1 MPLLGQRRARWNEP
15 GIVQQDGQR
24 VLSGELQR
32 LEKDR
37 PMNIRHK
44 TQRGASL
51 VGLVAAIIA
60 GGILLGV
67 AVPGVQSTP
76 VGTEV
81 RNEAL
86 RLMADI
92 QYARSEA
99 VKRHQAVNL
108 CRSKTAGEGCTGP
121 DCDCVNGLA
130 QRQWDDGW
138 LIYTASSGDAGFSP
152 DTDTLL
158 WVASESP
165 PQITI
170 RANEYF
176 NGWISV
182 DGGSGALDEAG
193 NGLLAVCMN
202 QESTDDMPGMLIS
215 VSMSGRPAISK
226 IAPGGE
232 CDFPPVVE

>member
-1 MPLLGQRRARWNEP
+1 
-15 GIVQQDGQR
+15 
-24 VLSGELQR
+24 
-32 LEKDR
+32 
-37 PMNIRHK
+37 MNIRHK
-44 TQRGASL
+44 TQRAASL
-51 VGLVAAIIA
+51 VELVAAIIA
-60 GGILLGV
+60 GGMLLSV
-67 AVPGVQSTP
+67 TVPGVQSTL
-76 VGTEV
+76 VRTEV

-99 VKRHQAVNL
+99 VKRHVKVNL
-108 CRSKTAGEGCTGP
+108 CRSKTAGNGCTGA

-138 LIYTASSGDAGFSP
+138 LIYTAPTGDVSFRP

-158 WVASESP
+158 WVGSESP

-176 NGWISV
+176 NGRISV
-182 DGGSGALDEAG
+182 DGGSGALEEAG

-226 IAPGGE
+226 IATGGE
-232 CDFPPVVE
+232 CNFPPTW